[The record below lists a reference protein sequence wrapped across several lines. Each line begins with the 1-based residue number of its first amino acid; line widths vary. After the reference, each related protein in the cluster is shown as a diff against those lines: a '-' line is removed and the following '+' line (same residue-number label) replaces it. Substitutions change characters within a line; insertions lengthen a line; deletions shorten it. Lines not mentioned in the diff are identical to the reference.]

1 MLTHVSDVKIL
12 SAYLNDTICVFFFFF
27 CFTRYLKLW
36 RRIGRRGVPN
46 EGTVDKISFNA
57 VKRQAQFEELSFQ
70 SCPWNEGM
78 LEVPMLS
85 IAAAAHPVGWPSTQ
99 TWSKTS
105 SPSHTIW
112 KTRNRVVKK
121 SVDSL
126 STISTE
132 NLKRNIPTNVEEQIV
147 TKRL

>member
-1 MLTHVSDVKIL
+1 
-12 SAYLNDTICVFFFFF
+12 
-27 CFTRYLKLW
+27 
-36 RRIGRRGVPN
+36 
-46 EGTVDKISFNA
+46 
-57 VKRQAQFEELSFQ
+57 
-70 SCPWNEGM
+70 
-78 LEVPMLS
+78 MLS

-132 NLKRNIPTNVEEQIV
+132 NLKRNIPTNVEEQTV
-147 TKRL
+147 TKRLKLDTYFRNFAKKELIRALWSRCMQANNLAVYKLAVKQIAVKIKDFLSSTPNT